1 VGRKNIQT
9 REEGFGGLGRAKIP
23 DREQTKDLFFG
34 AGKKNSPGWKTR
46 VGLQSRP
53 FPAYDGLTEQ
63 GLKLHQVRVHVVT
76 GRPAAGQVL
85 DRSVPFLLY
94 ITILFD
100 LIILWNAISEYTD
113 ALLVMLIRCTQ

>member
-63 GLKLHQVRVHVVT
+63 GLIVQAYLGFVRFDGIET
-76 GRPAAGQVL
+76 
-85 DRSVPFLLY
+85 RSGTNPHRDWVDPGH
-94 ITILFD
+94 
-100 LIILWNAISEYTD
+100 SPKPH
-113 ALLVMLIRCTQ
+113 